1 LSFLSF
7 TLEGEI
13 TGKIQSSFE
22 LDDGAPLV
30 GEVGLVAA
38 LSQPFDFMNAI
49 LILSV
54 FVTLALIGARL

>member
-1 LSFLSF
+1 LPFLSF

-30 GEVGLVAA
+30 GKVVLVAA

-54 FVTLALIGARL
+54 FVTLALIGVRL